1 MDYPDQDFAILK
13 YSDTF
18 FSNSWSGQFHLD
30 HTPTLQVLDYAQ
42 KSFIAKLEIYLVWYQ
57 NTVSCL

>member
-1 MDYPDQDFAILK
+1 MDYFGQDFAILK

-42 KSFIAKLEIYLVWYQ
+42 KPSITELEI
-57 NTVSCL
+57 

>member
-1 MDYPDQDFAILK
+1 MDYPGQDFAILK

-42 KSFIAKLEIYLVWYQ
+42 KHSIAKLEI
-57 NTVSCL
+57 